1 MKAAYLLALLM
12 LGAIVLFYPAQ
23 ATITSMQFD
32 LPPNVNET
40 SVTPIPLRY
49 DINTESYADGS
60 QKNPNIY
67 LMICADNPA
76 DLQNNFVGFF
86 YKVGTVSKEIDIFP
100 AQLVYVESSLNCSK
114 VDLDFSIFKALYPG
128 IPSVGL
134 DDNSGM
140 SSPDFTDFSETT
152 GFLKG
157 NFTVRYFNDGGNL
170 NVTVTK
176 AVTET
181 GATITLNRYFI
192 IIGVRNSTG
201 SVFNETLVNLGE
213 SVLMD
218 QPASFS
224 FNVNG
229 MIIGQTQCPTGQTL
243 CQDGTCSANCA
254 GTDTGPAGCIGP
266 ANAVCEI
273 GEGCTCSDCYGQQDS
288 CATGLI
294 CDRLSET
301 CQTYDCGNSVCDTGE
316 THTTC
321 PADCPSA
328 PGGGGG
334 AEQITGFGT
343 PQNITPP
350 EQPPAPPT
358 LAPSNPT
365 FVCGNNVC
373 ENGENFLTCPS
384 DCLKVAQF
392 IPPYFFIIA
401 AILLTLL
408 LVIGVGYRIYRTSA
422 PRPSKTVLQ
431 FEMPEVS
438 PRLVPKHT
446 LRRLPEE
453 ERDIQDRL
461 ASVRKSLEEMSPAKP
476 EMPKPIRIFVTPK
489 PIPKPLPEV
498 KPEVKPKLKEAK
510 KLKSQLSKNLKDIE
524 KVLR

>member
-1 MKAAYLLALLM
+1 MRACLICLLVLSAL
-12 LGAIVLFYPAQ
+12 VLIYPAQ
-23 ATITSMQFD
+23 ATVTSAQLVLSD
-32 LPPNVNET
+32 NST
-40 SVTPIPLRY
+40 AAPLGY
-49 DINTESYADGS
+49 DTFTQSYADGS
-60 QKNPNIY
+60 IKNPNVF
-67 LMICADNPA
+67 LKICADNPA
-76 DLQNNFVGFF
+76 DLQNNFAGFF
-86 YKVGTVSKEIDIFP
+86 YKVGTASKEIDILP
-100 AQLVYVESSLNCSK
+100 AQLVSVDDNNCSK
-114 VDLDFSIFKALYPG
+114 VDLDFSIFKALYPA

-140 SSPDFTDFSETT
+140 ASPDFTDFTETT

-157 NFTVRYFNDGGNL
+157 NFTVRYFDDGGNL

-181 GATITLNRYFI
+181 GATIALNRYFI

-201 SVFNETLVNLGE
+201 SVFNETLVNLGD

-229 MIIGQTQCPTGQTL
+229 MVIGQTKCPTGQTL

-254 GTDTGPAGCIGP
+254 STDTGSAGCIGA
-266 ANAVCEI
+266 ANAVCDV
-273 GEGCTCSDCYGQQDS
+273 GEGCACSDCYGLQDS

-294 CDRLSET
+294 CDRQSET

-321 PADCPSA
+321 PADCPA
-328 PGGGGG
+328 VPGGGGG
-334 AEQITGFGT
+334 APKEITGFGT
-343 PQNITPP
+343 PQNVTPP

-358 LAPSNPT
+358 LAPAKPT

-392 IPPYFFIIA
+392 IPAYFFTIA

-408 LVIGVGYRIYRTSA
+408 LVIGVGYRIYRTTA
-422 PRPSKTVLQ
+422 PKPSKTVLQ

-438 PRLVPKHT
+438 PRLAPKHA
-446 LRRLPEE
+446 LRKLPE
-453 ERDIQDRL
+453 ERDIQERL
-461 ASVRKSLEEMSPAKP
+461 ASVRKSLEELSPAKP
-476 EMPKPIRIFVTPK
+476 EAPKPIRTFAAPK
-489 PIPKPLPEV
+489 PAPKPLPEI
-498 KPEVKPKLKEAK
+498 KTEVKPKLKEAK

>member
-1 MKAAYLLALLM
+1 MRGYLICLLVISAVLLAHS
-12 LGAIVLFYPAQ
+12 AEAAV
-23 ATITSMQFD
+23 
-32 LPPNVNET
+32 T
-40 SVTPIPLRY
+40 SVQLELSNGSVAAPLGY
-49 DINTESYADGS
+49 DGTSTESYADGS
-60 QKNPNIY
+60 IKNPNVY
-67 LMICADNPA
+67 LKICSDNSA
-76 DLQNNFVGFF
+76 DLQNNFAGFF

-100 AQLVYVESSLNCSK
+100 AQLVSVDGSNCSK

-140 SSPDFTDFSETT
+140 SSPDFTDFTETT

-157 NFTVRYFNDGGNL
+157 NFTVRYFDDGGNL

-181 GATITLNRYFI
+181 GATITLNKYFI

-229 MIIGQTQCPTGQTL
+229 MVIGQTQCPTGQTL

-266 ANAVCEI
+266 ANAICEI

-294 CDRLSET
+294 CDRQSET
-301 CQTYDCGNSVCDTGE
+301 CRTYDCGNGVCDTGE
-316 THTTC
+316 TNAIC
-321 PADCPSA
+321 PADCL

-334 AEQITGFGT
+334 GAGQITGFGT

-365 FVCGNNVC
+365 FVCGNNIC

-392 IPPYFFIIA
+392 IPAYFFIIA

-408 LVIGVGYRIYRTSA
+408 LVIGVGYRIYRTTA

-438 PRLVPKHT
+438 PRLAPKHA

-453 ERDIQDRL
+453 RDIQERL

-476 EMPKPIRIFVTPK
+476 EMPKPIRTFVTPK
-489 PIPKPLPEV
+489 PVPKPLPEV

>member
-1 MKAAYLLALLM
+1 MKAAYLLALLV
-12 LGAIVLFYPAQ
+12 LGAIMLFSPAQ
-23 ATITSMQFD
+23 ATITSAQLVLSD
-32 LPPNVNET
+32 G
-40 SVTPIPLRY
+40 SQATPLGY
-49 DINTESYADGS
+49 DTFTQSYADSS
-60 QKNPNIY
+60 QKNPNVF
-67 LMICADNPA
+67 LKICSDDSAE
-76 DLQNNFVGFF
+76 LQNNFAALFYRVGDA
-86 YKVGTVSKEIDIFP
+86 SKEVDIFP
-100 AQLVYVESSLNCSK
+100 AQLVNVDGNNCSK
-114 VDLDFSIFKALYPG
+114 VDLDFSVFKALYPG

-134 DDNSGM
+134 DDNPEM
-140 SSPDFTDFSETT
+140 TSPAFTDFSEWT
-152 GFLKG
+152 GFLDG
-157 NFTVRYFNDGGNL
+157 AFIVRYFESSPGIL
-170 NVTVTK
+170 NVTVTR
-176 AVTET
+176 AIIEY
-181 GATITLNRYFI
+181 GEITKDEPFI
-192 IIGVRNSTG
+192 VIGIQNSTD
-201 SVFNETLVNLGE
+201 VYNETIVSLDE

-218 QPASFS
+218 LISDFM

-229 MIIGQTQCPTGQTL
+229 LTELTACLEGGAL

-365 FVCGNNVC
+365 FVCGNNIC
-373 ENGENFLTCPS
+373 ESGENFLTCPS

-392 IPPYFFIIA
+392 IPAYFFIIA

-408 LVIGVGYRIYRTSA
+408 LVVGVGYRIYRTTA

-438 PRLVPKHT
+438 PRLAPKHA